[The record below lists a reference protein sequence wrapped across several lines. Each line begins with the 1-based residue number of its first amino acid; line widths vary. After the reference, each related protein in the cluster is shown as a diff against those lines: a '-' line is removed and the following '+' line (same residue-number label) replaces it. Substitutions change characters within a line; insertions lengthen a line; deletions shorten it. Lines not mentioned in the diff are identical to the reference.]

1 MIDRVGLSYHILS
14 IPVCF
19 GFTTNKVIVPL
30 MRRVVSALFDFNYI
44 FNKQCH
50 RERERE
56 RERERVRSLSLSS
69 FMFPGS
75 ILTLLSLYSVLVF

>member
-30 MRRVVSALFDFNYI
+30 MLRVVSALFAFNYI
-44 FNKQCH
+44 FNKQCQ
-50 RERERE
+50 RERERGLGL
-56 RERERVRSLSLSS
+56 LSLSS

-75 ILTLLSLYSVLVF
+75 ILTLLSLYSVLIF

>member
-30 MRRVVSALFDFNYI
+30 MLRVVSALFAFNYI

-56 RERERVRSLSLSS
+56 
-69 FMFPGS
+69 G
-75 ILTLLSLYSVLVF
+75 